1 MSKPKKTKTEFS
13 ATMVKHA
20 LNQRFNPLPNL
31 SPEMLMDYHAQF
43 IRGTLRPA
51 AMLWEQIELTDDMLI
66 TVAPKRKKAVS
77 RHGFE
82 IVTVDDSP
90 KAKKHKETLE
100 AFYNNLIACNA
111 VELNER
117 GGFPL
122 LVRQMM
128 DAEGKRFS
136 VHEIVW
142 KPGQVFSAEF
152 RFTPLWFFEN
162 TTGKLR
168 FLKNGFGTA
177 GEEMPDGEWMV
188 TTGTGIMRACA
199 SAYMFKHL
207 PLQDWLIYSENY
219 ARPVPKGTS
228 TGAPGSD
235 EWNAMEEAVAN
246 LAACEGVVV
255 SQGSNIEA
263 IDLGVKGE
271 LPYPKLIERM
281 DRAMAAMWRGG
292 DLSTMSQGSGD
303 GTGASVQGEE
313 TDILENDD
321 AKNITDVLNEQVDK
335 WVIYY
340 VHGDSVPLA
349 WVQVKENISQDVTLD
364 LATDKGLLE
373 LGYEEPVEELQ
384 KRYNRPHLQKK
395 QTVQSFDPAAADVQA
410 ANEALRHL
418 PPGTRNLPWWKRLLG
433 AANEKTVDGVQEVEL
448 LKNAR
453 MTISKAIAEDLMP
466 VADRLAQI
474 LDNTPDGELF
484 AALEKF
490 RSEELPEL
498 AKKAL
503 AGTAGA
509 DALAD
514 TMTAA
519 LFNGIEQGAASMAQE
534 DKKS

>member
-1 MSKPKKTKTEFS
+1 MSQPKKTKTEFS
-13 ATMVKHA
+13 ATVVKHA

-31 SPEMLMDYHAQF
+31 SPELLMNYHAQF

-51 AMLWEQIELTDDMLI
+51 AMLWEQIEQTDDMLI
-66 TVAPKRKKAVS
+66 TVSPKRKKAVS
-77 RHGFE
+77 RHGFD
-82 IVTVDDSP
+82 IITVDDSA
-90 KAKKHKETLE
+90 KAKKHKKTLE
-100 AFYNNLIACNA
+100 EFYNNLIACNA

-128 DAEGKRFS
+128 DAEGKKFA

-142 KPGQVFSAEF
+142 KPGAVFSAEF

-168 FLKNGFGTA
+168 FLKTGFGTE
-177 GEEMPDGEWMV
+177 GEDMPDGEWMV

-199 SAYMFKHL
+199 AAYMFKHL
-207 PLQDWLIYSENY
+207 PMQDWLIYSENY
-219 ARPVPKGTS
+219 ARPIPKGTS
-228 TGAPGSD
+228 TGVPGSA
-235 EWNAMEEAVAN
+235 EWDAMEEAVAN

-255 SQGSNIEA
+255 SQGSQIDA
-263 IDLGVKGE
+263 IDLGIKGE

-335 WVIYY
+335 WVIRY
-340 VHGDSVPLA
+340 VHGDLVPLA
-349 WVQVKENISQDVTLD
+349 WVRVTENISQDVKLD
-364 LATDKGLLE
+364 LETDKGLLA

-395 QTVQSFDPAAADVQA
+395 QAAPAPEIPIPAGNVLQIRAAD
-410 ANEALRHL
+410 
-418 PPGTRNLPWWKRLLG
+418 LPWWKRLLS
-433 AANEKTVDGVQEVEL
+433 AANEKNAATKPDQDVL
-448 LKNAR
+448 LKNSR
-453 MTISKAIAEDLMP
+453 KAILMARAEDMQP
-466 VADRLAQI
+466 VADRLTQI
-474 LDNTPDGELF
+474 VDETPEGELF

-490 RSEELPEL
+490 RTNELPEL

-509 DALAD
+509 DAMANA
-514 TMTAA
+514 MTAA
-519 LFNGIEQGAASMAQE
+519 LFNGLEGA
-534 DKKS
+534 